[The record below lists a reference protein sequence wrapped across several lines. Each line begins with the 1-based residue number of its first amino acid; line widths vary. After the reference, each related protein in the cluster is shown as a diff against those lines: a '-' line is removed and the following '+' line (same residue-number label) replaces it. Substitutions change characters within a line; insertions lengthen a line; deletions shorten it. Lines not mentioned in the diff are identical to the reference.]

1 MKRSRKVTG
10 ILLACCALLMVAI
23 AGLGVTLAKYT
34 KSAEPKSGSAS
45 VAKFGVAMAW
55 TDANVELFKT
65 EYDAKTTGLKDF
77 KNQEIALSV
86 KSSSTG
92 DVIAPGTSGS
102 ITLTFA
108 GSTASEVAFNLKIN
122 ISETYSSN
130 WKKSA
135 NGEAYHPIVFKVES
149 DATAGGQAITS
160 ATTNKAVALDLNFAA
175 GTTLAGTMTIS
186 WAWPFEADAS
196 ASDAVKAEI
205 DAADTYMGTLAEAA
219 TYAITISASATQI
232 D

>member
-1 MKRSRKVTG
+1 MNKSRKITG

-23 AGLGVTLAKYT
+23 AGLGVTLAKYV
-34 KSAEPKSGSAS
+34 KNVEPREDSAS

-55 TDANVELFKT
+55 TDENAKLFNT
-65 EYDAKTTGLKDF
+65 EYAATTKDLEDF
-77 KNQEIALSV
+77 NKQEISLSV
-86 KSSSTG
+86 KSSGTG

-102 ITLTFA
+102 IVLSFA
-108 GSTASEVAFNLKIN
+108 NSTASEVAFNLKVN
-122 ISETYSSN
+122 ISQEYSAN

-135 NGEAYHPIVFKVES
+135 NGEVYHPIVFTVGS
-149 DATAGGQAITS
+149 DATANGTPITDV
-160 ATTNKAVALDLNFAA
+160 TTNNPVALDLNFAA

-186 WAWPFEADAS
+186 WSWPFSTEDN
-196 ASDAVKAEI
+196 VN

-219 TYAITISASATQI
+219 TYAITISATATQI

>member
-1 MKRSRKVTG
+1 MNKSRKITG

-34 KSAEPKSGSAS
+34 TTVPAKNGSAS

-55 TDANVELFKT
+55 EGENAKLFNT
-65 EYDAKTTGLKDF
+65 EYNAATTGIKDF
-77 KNQEIALSV
+77 KDQAISLSV
-86 KSSSTG
+86 KSSS
-92 DVIAPGTSGS
+92 DVIAPGTTGS

-108 GSTASEVAFNLKIN
+108 NSTASEVAFNLKIN
-122 ISETYSSN
+122 ISETYSDN

-135 NGEAYHPIVFKVES
+135 TGDVYHPIVFKVES
-149 DATAGGQAITS
+149 NATANGEAITD
-160 ATTNKAVALDLNFAA
+160 ATTNEAVALDLNFAA

-186 WAWPFEADAS
+186 WVWPFSSTDN
-196 ASDAVKAEI
+196 VN

-219 TYAITISASATQI
+219 TYAIEISASATQI